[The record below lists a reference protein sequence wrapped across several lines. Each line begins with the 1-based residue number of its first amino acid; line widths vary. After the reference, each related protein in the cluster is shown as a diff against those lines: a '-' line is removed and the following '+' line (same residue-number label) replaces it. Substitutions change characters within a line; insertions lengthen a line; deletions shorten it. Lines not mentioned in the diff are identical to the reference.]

1 MEQERALNQST
12 ALSPASRWTPHF
24 TVFHTKPH
32 FTLCQCHTTLHSV
45 YCSTHCWT
53 PHCTLA
59 AVGHHAVQFTLCSFS
74 HSPFKFSLF
83 HIHHLNFHFHSSS
96 LYFQFS
102 TFTCQISTFKQFI
115 LNHLTP
121 ETLMLFT
128 YFSIKFL
135 AKDANG

>member
-1 MEQERALNQST
+1 MKKLQIDFKRARMDWEEVEARVEQERALNQST
-12 ALSPASRWTPHF
+12 ALSRASRWTPHF

-74 HSPFKFSLF
+74 HSPFKFSLSLF
-83 HIHHLNFHFHSSS
+83 KSLLSIFNFHLSNLH
-96 LYFQFS
+96 LHTIYFQS
-102 TFTCQISTFKQFI
+102 HDT
-115 LNHLTP
+115 
-121 ETLMLFT
+121 
-128 YFSIKFL
+128 
-135 AKDANG
+135 

>member
-12 ALSPASRWTPHF
+12 ALSRASRWTPHSHCAPNHTSHCASATPHC
-24 TVFHTKPH
+24 TVCTAA
-32 FTLCQCHTTLHSV
+32 
-45 YCSTHCWT
+45 HCWT

-102 TFTCQISTFKQFI
+102 TFTCQISTFTQFI
-115 LNHLTP
+115 LNHMTP